1 MWRKENGH
9 LLLTFF
15 NKFTK
20 ELEFATKSSVGK
32 PMNDNA
38 KALFSA
44 EQIAIISEFCK
55 GQNATCLW
63 EVISKKD
70 DKHPIVYDDE
80 AVFLL
85 NVVEN
90 VEQER
95 LLDYKLADILGGA
108 ARGV

>member
-1 MWRKENGH
+1 M
-9 LLLTFF
+9 LLTFF

-80 AVFLL
+80 AVFYSMSWKMWSKSGFWITNLL
-85 NVVEN
+85 TFWAV
-90 VEQER
+90 
-95 LLDYKLADILGGA
+95 LLGEL
-108 ARGV
+108 